1 LSTAEKERHNVK
13 VLAAID
19 QYEASEAVIKEIAA
33 RPWPPNSCIEVLNV
47 LEHAH
52 LWAVSQTAEEAR
64 QDSMDLIDRAVTEL
78 RGRGVEATPI
88 MLQGDARS
96 VILDRAKD
104 TQTDLIFVGL
114 NGASGLAKFFL
125 GRVATS
131 VLSHALCSVE
141 IVRIREGK
149 LPGVHKILLATD
161 GSEFSERAARSI
173 AERPWPAGT
182 EIEVMSV
189 VELVLGS
196 AQALLE
202 PPYVDSDQLER
213 QRAEGMKRAQNA
225 VATAVEILSKTFPTV
240 SESISVLLG
249 GPKSVIIDE
258 AGKWGAD
265 LIVVGSHGHRGIERF
280 LLGGVSEG
288 VALHASCS
296 VEVIR

>member
-1 LSTAEKERHNVK
+1 MK

-19 QYEASEAVIKEIAA
+19 HSDASEAVIKEIAA
-33 RPWPPNSCIEVLNV
+33 RPWPPKSCVEVLNV

-64 QDSMDLIDRAVTEL
+64 QDSVHLITRAVKEL
-78 RGRGVEATPI
+78 CGRGVEATPL

-96 VILDRAKD
+96 VILDRA
-104 TQTDLIFVGL
+104 QQAQADLVFLGS

-125 GRVATS
+125 GRVAAS
-131 VLSHALCSVE
+131 VLSHAPCSVE
-141 IVRIREGK
+141 LVRTHGNKTSDK

-161 GSEFSERAARSI
+161 GSEFSERAAKSI
-173 AERPWPAGT
+173 ADRPWPVGT
-182 EIEVMSV
+182 EIEVLSI
-189 VELVLGS
+189 VELHMGS

-202 PPYVDSDQLER
+202 PPYVDSAQLEPLR
-213 QRAEGMKRAQNA
+213 EDAMKRAQTA
-225 VATAVEILSKTFPTV
+225 VAAAVDILSKSFPKV
-240 SESISVLLG
+240 SESISVLLS
-249 GPKSVIIDE
+249 GPKAVIIEE
-258 AGKWGAD
+258 ADKIGAD

-288 VALHASCS
+288 VALHAHCS